1 MAKDNVSGERI
12 DALLTQLGCVP
23 IDPAFRGIVSRWLN
37 ADWPDSRPPPASPPS
52 SNSLFSDRFSIACC
66 MGQSADGC
74 ACGFTEERALRAV
87 IDGRRSMTPD
97 ERAWCSDQIASV
109 EGHEA
114 PPADWSDVDVA
125 RGVLSAWMD
134 YCRDKGML

>member
-1 MAKDNVSGERI
+1 MTKKCVLIDGIIYCQCGDQSSHYGTMGERG
-12 DALLTQLGCVP
+12 AREVRCEPSPTQVP
-23 IDPAFRGIVSRWLN
+23 SKE
-37 ADWPDSRPPPASPPS
+37 
-52 SNSLFSDRFSIACC
+52 LFSDRFSITCC
-66 MGQSADGC
+66 MGENADGC

-87 IDGRRSMTPD
+87 IDGRRSMTGD

-134 YCRDKGML
+134 YCRDKGLL